1 MNNKRKVRKKS
12 KCTKVR
18 YNIRWRG
25 NIYTQRK
32 IPNDEFIYA
41 LRIVD
46 KFLGFGFLDTGRDD
60 YGRMF
65 SDSATASTYRQE
77 QTKTKY
83 IIQFGLAHYISN
95 EVIALVKSL
104 FFKFDESTTQK
115 KQYDRYII

>member
-1 MNNKRKVRKKS
+1 M
-12 KCTKVR
+12 
-18 YNIRWRG
+18 
-25 NIYTQRK
+25 
-32 IPNDEFIYA
+32 
-41 LRIVD
+41 RIVD

-95 EVIALVKSL
+95 EVIALVKSF